1 MTDYNFLMES
11 RLSPAQF
18 QLLNELSRIAYAGG
32 INLYLV
38 GGAVRDMTFGQAVVR
53 DLDFATEGNN
63 QKILRHLLSRKPK
76 TKESRKAPSAWALGT
91 AEVVSIRMDKRR
103 GSAELWFSN
112 GVRAEI
118 AQCHQEIPTR
128 PGRPPV
134 IKPAMIFED
143 LKRRDFAFNAM
154 AISLHPNSRGL
165 LLDPKNGAGDLERRE
180 IRALHP
186 RSFWDDPV
194 RIYRLLRLCLRFG
207 FSLDEKTQRWL
218 DAALEERIWAD
229 LPPDK
234 QAGEIEAV
242 LREDN
247 PERVIKLY
255 QDRGLLAGLDRSLT
269 RVAYDRFRK
278 LAALARKSPGEDMFL
293 LNFDCLAAK
302 LNGPQR
308 QRLARKVLVDTR
320 PVKLALNLDREAKRI
335 ARLLSGAKCGT
346 PSQAYRLL
354 SQQPRPVL
362 LYLQAYYP
370 LAKIQSR
377 IKNFLVKAPQVR
389 ARLPESELLVLGVKP
404 GPKFDKILERIF
416 FDQLDGKIKTHQQLI
431 QALRSLAGIK
441 EQPAP
446 PTPPARPAKAAKADK
461 TVQPARTPKLGKN
474 AKSVKT
480 GKSAH
485 VATAV
490 KSPKSVKV
498 ARAAK
503 GGKAA
508 PTRRAGRL
516 ARIAQAV
523 AKRKK
528 NKKGRR

>member
-18 QLLNELSRIAYAGG
+18 QLVNELSRIAYGQG
-32 INLYLV
+32 TNLYLV

-53 DLDFATEGNN
+53 DLDFATEGSA

-76 TKESRKAPSAWALGT
+76 EKQPRKVTSAWALGT
-91 AEVVSIRMDKRR
+91 AEVTRSRMDKRR

-118 AQCHQEIPTR
+118 APCHQEIPTR

-165 LLDPKNGAGDLERRE
+165 LLDPKNGAGDIERRE
-180 IRALHP
+180 IRALHL

-194 RIYRLLRLCLRFG
+194 RIYRLFRLGLRFG
-207 FSLDEKTQRWL
+207 FSPDEKTQRWL
-218 DAALEERIWAD
+218 DAALEDGIWSD

-234 QAGEIEAV
+234 QAREIEAV
-242 LREDN
+242 LQEEN

-278 LAALARKSPGEDMFL
+278 VAALARKSPGEDLFL
-293 LNFDCLAAK
+293 LHFDCLAAK

-308 QRLARKVLVDTR
+308 QRLAKKVLVDPKR
-320 PVKLALNLDREAKRI
+320 VKLALNLDREAKKLV
-335 ARLLSGAKCGT
+335 RLLSSAKCGI
-346 PSQAYRLL
+346 PSQAYRVL
-354 SQQPRPVL
+354 SHQPRPLL
-362 LYLQAYYP
+362 LYLLAYYP
-370 LAKIQSR
+370 QSKIQSR
-377 IKNFLVKAPQVR
+377 IKNYLVKVPQIR

-404 GPKFDKILERIF
+404 GPKFDRILERIF
-416 FDQLDGKIKTHQQLI
+416 FDMLDGKIKTHQQLV

-441 EQPAP
+441 ER
-446 PTPPARPAKAAKADK
+446 PARPVRPAKDAKAAKKAEPSK
-461 TVQPARTPKLGKN
+461 TAKAGKS
-474 AKSVKT
+474 AKATKT
-480 GKSAH
+480 GKPA
-485 VATAV
+485 
-490 KSPKSVKV
+490 SP

-503 GGKAA
+503 GARSARGVKAA
-508 PTRRAGRL
+508 KGSKPAPSKRVGRL

-528 NKKGRR
+528 KKGRG